1 MAGEQGQLPIQEMN
15 PATRQGLR
23 KTVLNLTRALRK
35 ATVRLDKLKRAA
47 SMEETLPLLDR
58 TLAALRAIGLEAA
71 IRDLD
76 GERAALVQRRDETLK
91 SRREA
96 LVRAAGEDGW
106 RIRRLKNYD
115 FVGCFQV
122 NYRLQ
127 RVTLRVGSET
137 LIAFDEVDGASLFSR
152 LRRELETLDTFPF
165 SRHRFLESIKGALS
179 LARAQGIDR
188 NGKVP
193 IRRLYPLIVLVRQS
207 QDQRFLKRPAVN
219 FFVDYSTAQF
229 VYDLARFGQ
238 NGWRT
243 EQGERLRNQPPNMG
257 SIARGATMTLPSLRG
272 DGSRRTQIGSVWVER
287 G

>member
-1 MAGEQGQLPIQEMN
+1 MN
-15 PATRQGLR
+15 PATQQGLH
-23 KTVLNLTRALRK
+23 KTILNLTRALRK
-35 ATVRLDKLKRAA
+35 AIVRLDKLKRAA
-47 SMEETLPLLDR
+47 SMDETLPLLDR
-58 TLAALRAIGLEAA
+58 TIAALRAIGLEAA
-71 IRDLD
+71 IRDFD

-96 LVRAAGEDGW
+96 LVRAAGEAGW

-137 LIAFDEVDGASLFSR
+137 LIAFDEVDGARLFSR
-152 LRRELETLDTFPF
+152 LRTELETLDTFPF
-165 SRHRFLESIKGALS
+165 SRHRFLGSIKGALS

-207 QDQRFLKRPAVN
+207 QDQRFLKRPAVHS
-219 FFVDYSTAQF
+219 FVDYSTAQF

-257 SIARGATMTLPSLRG
+257 SIARGETMTLPSLRG